1 MIEPQVV
8 MLEPEMVAL
17 KLLVDSWKPNLIE
30 SMIDDYFVAAK
41 VIMPK
46 TGKEITAEVA
56 AAIIAAG
63 DDAFGRGRGHQEK
76 DRDTTLGAV
85 PQQSPLGNTLP
96 PPSLAAPPP
105 PHPKV
110 DLTKPC
116 SCVCEQAKFDRRIKN
131 RKRQAEADEK
141 EAAKKI
147 KSNVENRTRARQ
159 YFNEFVQS
167 MPDCADCEVSRVGTV
182 DVGAQGICEGYTCEL
197 GTGKQQG

>member
-63 DDAFGRGRGHQEK
+63 DDAFGEDEDIK
-76 DRDTTLGAV
+76 KKIATLLLELCHNKV
-85 PQQSPLGNTLP
+85 LWVTLSPP
-96 PPSLAAPPP
+96 HPSPPP
-105 PHPKV
+105 PTPSQSRPHQAV
-110 DLTKPC
+110 F
-116 SCVCEQAKFDRRIKN
+116 VCM
-131 RKRQAEADEK
+131 
-141 EAAKKI
+141 
-147 KSNVENRTRARQ
+147 RT
-159 YFNEFVQS
+159 
-167 MPDCADCEVSRVGTV
+167 G
-182 DVGAQGICEGYTCEL
+182 
-197 GTGKQQG
+197 

>member
-96 PPSLAAPPP
+96 PPIPRRAPPP
-105 PHPKV
+105 TPSQSRPHQAV
-110 DLTKPC
+110 F
-116 SCVCEQAKFDRRIKN
+116 VCM
-131 RKRQAEADEK
+131 
-141 EAAKKI
+141 
-147 KSNVENRTRARQ
+147 RT
-159 YFNEFVQS
+159 
-167 MPDCADCEVSRVGTV
+167 G
-182 DVGAQGICEGYTCEL
+182 
-197 GTGKQQG
+197 